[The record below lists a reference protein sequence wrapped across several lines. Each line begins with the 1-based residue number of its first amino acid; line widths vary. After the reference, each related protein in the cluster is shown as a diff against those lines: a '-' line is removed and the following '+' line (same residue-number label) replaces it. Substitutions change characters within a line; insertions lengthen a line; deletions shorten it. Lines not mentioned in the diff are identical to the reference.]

1 MEAGI
6 TPEQRATVINAMD
19 SDPGLARL
27 LHGMVDA
34 VQTRELAARTHGAL
48 EKASEALP
56 EPKITAT
63 ATGALADLPDTR
75 EGFAPHR
82 AYLFS
87 VAPSKGT
94 VLEELKTLLG
104 EQAANRLATDW
115 GGRCDLNQKL
125 PETQVALFLDSN
137 NKARNRNYAD
147 RFDKTTQEEDFQA
160 TVHQFAADLA
170 ATLLCAR
177 IFKKAQGSEP
187 LSEGEQDLYQKLK
200 DGVLRSCSGAL
211 VIVDDGRL
219 SAFYFGDDGFS
230 YHWAL
235 GSPLSPELK

>member
-6 TPEQRATVINAMD
+6 TPEERATVINAID
-19 SDPGLARL
+19 RNPVLARL
-27 LHGMVDA
+27 LYSMVEA
-34 VQTRELAARTHGAL
+34 VETRELAAESNGAL
-48 EKASEALP
+48 VRASDTLP

-63 ATGALADLPDTR
+63 ATGVSADLPDTR
-75 EGFAPHR
+75 QGFAPHH

-94 VLEELKTLLG
+94 VLDELKTLLG

-115 GGRCDLNQKL
+115 GDRCDLNQNL

-137 NKARNRNYAD
+137 NKARNRDYAD
-147 RFDKTTQEEDFQA
+147 MSDKTTQEEDFKA
-160 TVHQFAADLA
+160 TGHQFAGDLA

-177 IFKKAQGSEP
+177 IFKKAQDGGA
-187 LSEGEQDLYQKLK
+187 LSEGEKDLYQKLK

-211 VIVDDGRL
+211 DIDDVGRL
-219 SAFYFGDDGFS
+219 RANRFGGSWDS
-230 YHWAL
+230 YRWAL